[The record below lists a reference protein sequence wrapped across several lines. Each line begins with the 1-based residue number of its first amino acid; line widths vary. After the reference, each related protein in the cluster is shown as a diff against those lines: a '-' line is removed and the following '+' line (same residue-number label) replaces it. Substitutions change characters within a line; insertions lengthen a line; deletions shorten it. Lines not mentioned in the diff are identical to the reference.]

1 VIVPLI
7 KRLIR
12 EFQQRLE
19 ELKDEQRDR
28 DEGDAL
34 VVGARRTAPVYVRD
48 DGELLPEQAH
58 LDAIDLD
65 FRLPVASV
73 TAPPERPA
81 IRTRLRSRA
90 QLRDAVVMR
99 EILDRPLT
107 LRRPSRRSF
116 RDR

>member
-1 VIVPLI
+1 VLVPLI
-7 KRLIR
+7 KRLIL

-19 ELKDEQRDR
+19 ELKDQQRDR
-28 DEGDAL
+28 DEGEPL
-34 VVGARRTAPVYVRD
+34 VVGAQRTAPVHVGD
-48 DGELLPEQAH
+48 DGELSPEQAH
-58 LDAIDLD
+58 LEAIDLD
-65 FRLPVASV
+65 GRLPAASA
-73 TAPPERPA
+73 TAPPQRPA

-107 LRRPSRRSF
+107 LRRPVRRSF